1 MSAAY
6 RSRLGRIGAWFHP
19 GYGDEARTQFAVEAE
34 TLGYPVAW
42 LGFGPAS
49 VADLGVVEQILQ
61 ATSTIVVATAIVN
74 MWTNDADQVA
84 ASYRRLTS
92 RYGDRVLL
100 GVGIGHPEANSDY
113 RQPYATMV
121 DYLDRLD
128 AGGVPPDRRILA
140 ALGPR
145 ALRLAAAR
153 TLGTHPYL
161 VVPDHT
167 REARSMLGPTA
178 VIAPEQTVVV
188 ETNPDTA
195 RDIGRAFVSDPYL
208 QLVNYT
214 NNFRRYGYTD
224 ADLEGGGS
232 DRLIDALVLHGSAD
246 SVSAGLHAQFEAGAD
261 HIGIQVLT
269 ANGENPMPGYR
280 QLARVLL

>member
-1 MSAAY
+1 MSAAWT
-6 RSRLGRIGAWFHP
+6 SRLGRIGAWFHP
-19 GYGDEARTQFAVEAE
+19 GYGDDARTEFAVEAE
-34 TLGYPVAW
+34 ALGYPVAW

-74 MWTNDADQVA
+74 MWTNDADEVA
-84 ASYRRLTS
+84 ASYRRVTS

-100 GVGIGHPEANSDY
+100 GVGIGHPESNSEY
-113 RQPYATMV
+113 RRPYATMV

-128 AGGVPPDRRILA
+128 ACGVPADRRILA

-145 ALRLAAAR
+145 ALQLAAAR

-167 REARSMLGPTA
+167 REARQMLGPGV

-188 ETNPDTA
+188 EADPDTA
-195 RDIGRAFVSDPYL
+195 RDIGRAFVADPYL
-208 QLVNYT
+208 RLANYT

-224 ADLEGGGS
+224 DDIEDGGS
-232 DRLIDALVLHGSAD
+232 SRLIDALVLHGSSDRVA
-246 SVSAGLHAQFEAGAD
+246 AGLRARLEAGAD

-269 ANGENPMPGYR
+269 ANGEDPMPGYR
-280 QLARVLL
+280 QLARLI